1 MAVVTLKS
9 TQITNRDA
17 VPAVK
22 SNGVQDA
29 NIMHAR
35 GVVVGGAADSI
46 GSKYLFCS
54 VPSNAR
60 IISARL
66 TTTGTGTVGTTDL
79 GVYKSTADGG
89 AVVNAGLFAS
99 AQALTVALEKKELLF
114 ESGVITKANSE
125 KALWE
130 HLGLAADPKLVY
142 DVVATL
148 TAAVDAAHDLL
159 LEIDYTQ

>member
-17 VPAVK
+17 TPSVK

-29 NIMHAR
+29 AIKHAR

-46 GSKYLFCS
+46 GSTYLFCS

-60 IISARL
+60 ITSMRL
-66 TTTGTGTVGTTDL
+66 STTGTGTVGTMDIGL
-79 GVYKSTADGG
+79 YKNTADGG
-89 AVVNAGLFAS
+89 AVVDADLFAS
-99 AQALTVALEKKELLF
+99 AKALTVALEKSEVLF
-114 ESGVITKANSE
+114 ESTTITKANSE

-130 HLGLAADPKLVY
+130 HLGLSSDPKLVY
-142 DVVATL
+142 DVVGTL
-148 TAAVDAAHDLL
+148 AAAVDAAHDML
-159 LEIDYTQ
+159 LEVDYTQ